1 MTLVAVFEIAGK
13 KGEPPTSIGGCIN
26 VVYWHVIPC
35 SLKMKKTQLYESA
48 YKNWISNHKRPQ
60 SSLISFIENSKHTKL
75 SDNIF

>member
-35 SLKMKKTQLYESA
+35 SLKMKKITAIWISIQELNIKSQKTTKQFDFFYRKFKA
-48 YKNWISNHKRPQ
+48 YK
-60 SSLISFIENSKHTKL
+60 TKW
-75 SDNIF
+75 